1 MLKLVNENVGFLIVN
16 CIFVFINKDLKIIEM
31 KTPKVETKS
40 FFQKLLEDKR
50 AIRECIQKNGDLIN
64 LGIER
69 DIKFATPVSYRSDR

>member
-1 MLKLVNENVGFLIVN
+1 
-16 CIFVFINKDLKIIEM
+16 M

-50 AIRECIQKNGDLIN
+50 AIQKNGDLKK
-64 LGIER
+64 LAKER

>member
-1 MLKLVNENVGFLIVN
+1 
-16 CIFVFINKDLKIIEM
+16 M

-50 AIRECIQKNGDLIN
+50 GIQKNGDLKK
-64 LGIER
+64 LAKER

>member
-1 MLKLVNENVGFLIVN
+1 
-16 CIFVFINKDLKIIEM
+16 M

-50 AIRECIQKNGDLIN
+50 AIRECIRKYGDLKK
-64 LGIER
+64 LAKER